1 MTKDD
6 TFRTLAE
13 IEAKEID
20 WLWPSLIPYEKTTI
34 LEGDPELGKSYL
46 CMHIAALVTRAASC
60 RMGHA
65 FRRVMCSTS
74 VQRMTLPTRS
84 DRAWSKWGRT

>member
-1 MTKDD
+1 MKEEN
-6 TFRTLAE
+6 TFRTLDD

-46 CMHIAALVTRAASC
+46 CMHIAALVTR
-60 RMGHA
+60 GGK
-65 FRRVMCSTS
+65 
-74 VQRMTLPTRS
+74 LPDGSRIQ
-84 DRAWSKWGRT
+84 KGNVLY